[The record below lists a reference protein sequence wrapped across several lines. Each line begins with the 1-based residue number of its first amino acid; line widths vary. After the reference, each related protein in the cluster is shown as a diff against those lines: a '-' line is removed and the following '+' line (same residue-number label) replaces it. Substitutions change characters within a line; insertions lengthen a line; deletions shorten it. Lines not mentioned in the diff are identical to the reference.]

1 VTIAPITVPIT
12 PRSFRQVPGEHHALL
27 EVNGLEARYPP
38 TDRVLREDEMVELV
52 SGCRVL
58 LVGVDPVSEAV
69 MAAGPLAFIAKYGS
83 GLDNVDLAAAGRRGI
98 RVVATPGMNA
108 PSVAELTVALMFALA
123 RHLAF
128 HWASM
133 ASGTKARRVGIELA
147 GRRLGVLGYGAVGRR
162 VAVLGRA
169 LGMSVAVHDAIA
181 GAEAARDGFELV
193 TWEALPPRSDLLT
206 VHVPHDEST
215 HQMVGREALSA
226 MPAGSLLLNTA
237 RPDIVDAAALIDALE
252 NGHLGGAAFDD
263 MGADAEAN
271 ARLLASDRFIATP
284 HCGAATV
291 EATVRTGSAAVRA
304 IAEHRGFWAGS
315 P

>member
-1 VTIAPITVPIT
+1 MTIAPITVPIT
-12 PRSFRQVPGEHHALL
+12 PRSFRQVPGDHQALL
-27 EVNGLEARYPP
+27 AANGLEARYPDV
-38 TDRVLREDEMVELV
+38 DRILREDEMVELV

-123 RHLAF
+123 RDVVF
-128 HWASM
+128 HHTGM

-147 GRRLGVLGYGAVGRR
+147 GRRLGVLGYGAIGRR
-162 VAVLGRA
+162 VAALGRA
-169 LGMSVAVHDAIA
+169 LGMSVAVHDPAT
-181 GAEAARDGFELV
+181 GAEAARDGFEML

-206 VHVPHDEST
+206 VHVPHDDST
-215 HQMVGREALSA
+215 HHLVGREALSA

-237 RPDIVDAAALIDALE
+237 RPDIVHAAALVDALE
-252 NGHLGGAAFDD
+252 SGHLGGAAFDD
-263 MGADAEAN
+263 LGGDAEAN
-271 ARLLASDRFIATP
+271 ARLLASGHFIATP

-291 EATVRTGSAAVRA
+291 EATVRTGSATVRA
-304 IAEHRGFWAGS
+304 ILEHRSLWAES
-315 P
+315 R